1 MSQNEPSNIH
11 PFVKGKHK
19 PPPGNWRE
27 DANYLYEHYLI
38 SEDGHGH
45 GTNLQARAQPEI
57 VTALDELIATKATVY
72 KSRSQF
78 IRDWVTKGLRFTA
91 DETDD
96 PRIKDE
102 VARMMLFVE
111 AEERKARRT
120 NNKNFLANMRE
131 EMDNAV
137 EREEYRRP
145 LDLMRKAARAFEGQ
159 QLKDLER
166 LIAECEGRLR

>member
-11 PFVKGKHK
+11 PFVKGKQK

-57 VTALDELIATKATVY
+57 VTALDELIASKTTVY
-72 KSRSQF
+72 RSRSQF
-78 IRDWVTKGLRFTA
+78 IRDWVTKGLRFIG
-91 DETDD
+91 DESSD
-96 PRIKDE
+96 PRIKDD
-102 VARMMLFVE
+102 VARMMLYVE

-137 EREEYRRP
+137 ERDEYRRP
-145 LDLMRKAARAFEGQ
+145 LELMRKAAKGFEGQ

-166 LIAECEGRLR
+166 LIIECEGWLR

>member
-1 MSQNEPSNIH
+1 MPEPTSNVH
-11 PFVKGKHK
+11 PFEKGKRK

-45 GTNLQARAQPEI
+45 GGNLQARAQPEI
-57 VTALDELIATKATVY
+57 VTALDEMIATKATIY
-72 KSRSQF
+72 TSRSQF

-91 DETDD
+91 DESND

-102 VARMMLFVE
+102 VARMMIFVQ
-111 AEERKARRT
+111 AEERKARRAS
-120 NNKNFLANMRE
+120 NKNFLTSMRE

-137 EREEYRRP
+137 ERVDYKGPME
-145 LDLMRKAARAFEGQ
+145 LMRKARGAFSGQ
-159 QLKDLER
+159 QLQDLDR
-166 LIAECEGRLR
+166 LIAECEGRMR